1 MVNVFTTV
9 DVSPTTKIF
18 IRKKDKNTMKKRFSV
33 SNAIVKN
40 KRKFYIQNYVDMTIK

>member
-40 KRKFYIQNYVDMTIK
+40 KRKLKRC